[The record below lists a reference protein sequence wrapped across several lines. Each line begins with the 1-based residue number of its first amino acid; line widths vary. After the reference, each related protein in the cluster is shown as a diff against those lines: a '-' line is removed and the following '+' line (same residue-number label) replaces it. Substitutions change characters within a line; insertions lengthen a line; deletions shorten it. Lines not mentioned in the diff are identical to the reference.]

1 LKRPTP
7 KKTIRARTQ
16 TPFQTEFLACLDA
29 WQRREGKTLS
39 GRAFS
44 ALLGR
49 SSNHF
54 NLMVNAAFVPSGDS
68 IHEMVEIL
76 QLGQDAEDRLIQAA
90 IATKSRQRGRDSFW
104 LCEAGRMI
112 QKGSADMRSITLFL
126 KENGL
131 TERFEAW
138 KKKHP

>member
-1 LKRPTP
+1 MKRPTR
-7 KKTIRARTQ
+7 KKTALARSQ
-16 TPFQTEFLACLDA
+16 TPFQMEFLACLDE

-39 GRAFS
+39 GRGFS

-76 QLGQDAEDRLIQAA
+76 KLGPTAEERLIKAA
-90 IATKSRQRGRDSFW
+90 IATKSRQRTRDSFW

-112 QKGSADMRSITLFL
+112 QKGSYELETVNQFL
-126 KENGL
+126 KEQGL
-131 TERFEAW
+131 TDRFDLW